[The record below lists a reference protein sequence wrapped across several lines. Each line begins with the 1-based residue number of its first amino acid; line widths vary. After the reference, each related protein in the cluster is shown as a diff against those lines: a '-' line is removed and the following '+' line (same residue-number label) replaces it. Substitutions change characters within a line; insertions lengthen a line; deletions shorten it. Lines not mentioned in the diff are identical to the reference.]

1 MVKLKSALANIY
13 SLLIYAFLYIPIVVL
28 IVFSFNDSKYRGNWS
43 GFTLRWYQD
52 LFSDPDI
59 MSALYTTFV
68 VAIISSILATA
79 IGTIT
84 AVGIHSLKPRYKKLF
99 INLTYIPMISP
110 DIVIGISLLT
120 LFVMLK
126 LNLGYITLILAHIT
140 FNIPYVIFAVLPKLQ
155 QLDPHLEEAALDL
168 GATPFQAF
176 FKVILP
182 EITPGILTGALMAFT
197 LSLDDFMVSFFTT
210 GSGVATLS
218 IKIYS
223 MTKRGVSPTIN
234 ALSSIMFIVLLTIMC
249 IVQIKQ
255 NKEPKRVYVKAET
268 EQELSEII

>member
-1 MVKLKSALANIY
+1 MVKMKSAVANIY

-28 IVFSFNDSKYRGNWS
+28 IIFSFNDSKYRGNWS
-43 GFTLRWYQD
+43 GFTFRWYQE
-52 LFSDPDI
+52 LFADPDI
-59 MSALYTTFV
+59 MGALYTTFI
-68 VAIISSILATA
+68 VAIISSVVATV
-79 IGTIT
+79 IGTLT
-84 AVGIHSLKPRYKKLF
+84 AVGIHSLKPRYKKFF
-99 INLTYIPMISP
+99 INLSYIPMISP

-120 LFVMLK
+120 LFVLLK

-182 EITPGILTGALMAFT
+182 EIIPGILTGALMAFT

-249 IVQIKQ
+249 IVQIRQ
-255 NKEPKRVYVKAET
+255 NREPKHRYVKVDT
-268 EQELSEII
+268 ESKLNEIV

>member
-1 MVKLKSALANIY
+1 MVKFRSALANIY

-68 VAIISSILATA
+68 VAIISSILATV

-255 NKEPKRVYVKAET
+255 NKEPKRVYVKPNA

>member
-1 MVKLKSALANIY
+1 MVKVKSALANIY

-28 IVFSFNDSKYRGNWS
+28 IIFSFNDSKYRGNWS
-43 GFTLRWYQD
+43 GFTFRWYQE
-52 LFSDPDI
+52 LFADPDI
-59 MSALYTTFV
+59 MSALYTTFI
-68 VAIISSILATA
+68 VAIISSVVATV
-79 IGTIT
+79 IGTLT
-84 AVGIHSLKPRYKKLF
+84 AVGIHSLRPRYKKLF
-99 INLTYIPMISP
+99 INLSYIPMISP

-120 LFVMLK
+120 LFVILK
-126 LNLGYITLILAHIT
+126 LDLGYVTLILAHIT
-140 FNIPYVIFAVLPKLQ
+140 FNIPYVVFAVLPKLQ

-168 GATPFQAF
+168 GATPMQAF

-249 IVQIKQ
+249 IVQIRQ
-255 NKEPKRVYVKAET
+255 NREPKNTHIKEVAEPELT
-268 EQELSEII
+268 EIV